1 MGWRKI
7 EHTFGGARNKP
18 TFTSLHL
25 PHYIYLTISTYIYFT
40 TFARGL
46 TYDTI
51 TSSTHP
57 FYLGVTFLL
66 DDRFDGSLPLCLV
79 CHLNWLC
86 KRTEERIHQDAPKR
100 IQTSYCH
107 TI

>member
-18 TFTSLHL
+18 TFTSL
-25 PHYIYLTISTYIYFT
+25 YQQTYIYIAI
-40 TFARGL
+40 FARGL

-57 FYLGVTFLL
+57 FYLCVTFLL
-66 DDRFDGSLPLCLV
+66 DDRLDGSLPLCLV
-79 CHLNWLC
+79 CHLNGLC
-86 KRTEERIHQDAPKR
+86 KRPEERLPQDAPKR
-100 IQTSYCH
+100 I
-107 TI
+107 